1 MLTPMPDPRLAL
13 LVFAGLVAVASL
25 ILWPRLGLFPRWLRL
40 RRLDERV
47 RVEDALKH
55 IYTCEGQGRPCTL
68 ESLAGRLQI
77 SVGDAAGLLAHLAHL
92 ELVHSAG
99 ELPQLTDEGRASA
112 LRVVRTHRLW
122 ERYLADRTGI
132 PAGEWHDHAER
143 MEHALSPEEAD
154 ALASRLGHPRW
165 DPHGDPIPTSS
176 GEIPPLR
183 GAALMRAA
191 AGDAVEILH
200 LEDEPR
206 AIYDQL
212 LAHGMA
218 PGGRMEV
225 VERTDRGVRLRGDGR
240 EWSLD
245 PVQAGNV
252 SVRTLPEGERA
263 RETGESLADAEPGE
277 TVRVVGISSA
287 CQGSRRR
294 RLLDLG
300 VVRGTDITAEMRS
313 AGGDPTAYRIR
324 GALIALRREQASW
337 VLVERAAPAGDGER
351 AAHAAPGGGA

>member
-1 MLTPMPDPRLAL
+1 MPDPRLAL
-13 LVFAGLVAVASL
+13 LVFGGIVVVAAFL
-25 ILWPRLGLFPRWLRL
+25 LWPHVGLIPRWLRL

-55 IYTCEGQGRPCTL
+55 IYTCEGQGQACTL
-68 ESLAGRLQI
+68 ESIAGRLEI
-77 SVGDAAGLLAHLAHL
+77 SVGDAAGLLAHLEHL
-92 ELVHSAG
+92 ELVGSVG
-99 ELPQLTDEGRASA
+99 EAPELTAEGRASA

-122 ERYLADRTGI
+122 ERYLADRTGV
-132 PAGEWHDHAER
+132 PAGEWHDHAEW
-143 MEHALSPEEAD
+143 MEHALTPAQAD

-165 DPHGDPIPTSS
+165 DPHGDPIPTAA

-183 GAALMRAA
+183 GAALMRAS
-191 AGDAVEILH
+191 AGDTVEILH

-225 VERTDRGVRLRGDGR
+225 LKRTDRKILLRGDGR
-240 EWSLD
+240 EWALD
-245 PVQAGNV
+245 SVQARNV
-252 SVRTLPEGERA
+252 SVRTLPAGERA
-263 RETGESLADAEPGE
+263 RVSSVSLADAGQGE
-277 TVRVVGISSA
+277 MVRVVAISSA
-287 CQGSRRR
+287 CQGTQRR

-300 VVRGTDITAEMRS
+300 VVPGTEITPEMTS
-313 AGGDPTAYRIR
+313 AGGDPRAYRIR

-337 VLVERAAPAGDGER
+337 ILVERPIQADEGAA
-351 AAHAAPGGGA
+351 